1 MDANDLSAL
10 IGRIYAAGLDVEDW
24 SSVLVDV
31 AAACG
36 GESAAL
42 VLHDPQL
49 HLSSVTAPSAD
60 PEVIAAYTSQ
70 WWQHDPTSAATS
82 HIAPGVITTL
92 DTTGR
97 DLFMASAFYN
107 EFWRHSG
114 LGSHRVASNL
124 LAANGA
130 FASCVIHA
138 ARGRDETDATTVA
151 HFGLLLPHLMQA
163 VQIQRSLW
171 RSELATATMRAAPF
185 AAPAGTVLVDADC
198 RLLFAD
204 EGAEHLLLSGRLPL
218 FVQRELA
225 LSGAPARL
233 VRQQVADCAKD
244 PAALGRRVRVSP
256 PEAPGFVL
264 EVIPYLA
271 GTARRLGF
279 VSDRPVALILVHD
292 RATRED
298 LARRHLQLRYGL
310 TPAEATL
317 ALEIA
322 KGDGR
327 DAAAARLGVTLS
339 TARTHLSRIFEKTGA
354 SRQAELV
361 LLLTRDGL

>member
-1 MDANDLSAL
+1 MDADDLSAL
-10 IGRIYAAGLDVEDW
+10 IGRIYAASLAAEDW
-24 SSVLVDV
+24 SSVLVDI

-60 PEVIAAYTSQ
+60 PEVIAAYTSD
-70 WWQHDPTSAATS
+70 WWMHDPTSAATS
-82 HIAPGVITTL
+82 RIAPGVVTTL
-92 DTTGR
+92 ETTGR
-97 DLFMASAFYN
+97 DRFFSSAFYN

-138 ARGRDETDATTVA
+138 ARKDDAMDETTV
-151 HFGLLLPHLMQA
+151 HRFGLLLPHLMQA

-171 RSELATATMRAAPF
+171 RSELAMATVRAAPL
-185 AAPAGTVLVDADC
+185 AAPAGTVLVDAAC

-204 EGAEHLLLSGRLPL
+204 EGAETLLLSGRLPL
-218 FVQRELA
+218 FAQRELA
-225 LSGAPARL
+225 ISGTAARL
-233 VRQQVADCAKD
+233 LRQQVADCAGN
-244 PAALGRRVRVSP
+244 PAALGRRLRVNP
-256 PEAPGFVL
+256 PEAPGFLL

-271 GTARRLGF
+271 GTGRRLGF
-279 VSDRPVALILVHD
+279 VSDRPVALLLIHD
-292 RATRED
+292 RTTREEA
-298 LARRHLQLRYGL
+298 ARRHLQARYGL
-310 TPAEATL
+310 TPAEAML
-317 ALEIA
+317 ALEIV

-327 DAAAARLGVTLS
+327 DAAAARLGITLS

-361 LLLTRDGL
+361 VILARDGL